1 MHPLKLVLAAALS
14 FTTIVAHAAGFH
26 RIEIP
31 AESDSPALKGAVW
44 YPCSQPLEEVKI
56 GPYVMSVAKD
66 CPVVG
71 RHLPLVVISHGWGG
85 TFLGHW
91 GIAETLANAGF
102 VVAAINH
109 GDNALNPRRYGDL
122 SVLIERPT
130 DIRRLIDFMLDSW
143 PDASKLDAQRVG
155 FFGFSRG
162 GYTGLVS
169 IGANPLGELLCK
181 HKDNPACEQAKQGEL
196 LTLTHD
202 PRIKAAVVADP
213 LSDFFT
219 VESFKNVKVPV
230 QLWRSEQGGDG
241 VTPESVAAIA
251 HALSERVEF
260 HTVAAA
266 EHFAFLAPCTPEM
279 AKRAPEI
286 CSDPP
291 GFDRQVFHTE
301 LNSTVLAFFRKNLA
315 NDEKPVP

>member
-1 MHPLKLVLAAALS
+1 MHPLKFFLAVAFS
-14 FTTIVAHAAGFH
+14 FTTILAHAAGFQL
-26 RIEIP
+26 IEIP
-31 AESDSPALKGAVW
+31 ADHDSPALKGAVW
-44 YPCSQPLEEVKI
+44 YPCPQPLGEVKI

-71 RHLPLVVISHGWGG
+71 SKLPLVVISHGWSG
-85 TFLGHW
+85 TFLGHRDV
-91 GIAETLANAGF
+91 AETLANAGF

-109 GDNALNPRRYGDL
+109 GDNAMNPRRNGDL

-143 PDASKLDAQRVG
+143 PDATKLDADRVG

-162 GYTGLVS
+162 GYTGLVTV
-169 IGANPLGELLCK
+169 GANPIGELCENK
-181 HKDNPACEQAKQGEL
+181 ENPACKQAHKGGL

-213 LSDFFT
+213 LSNFFT
-219 VESFKNVKVPV
+219 AESFRNVKVPV
-230 QLWRSEQGGDG
+230 QLWRSEHGGDG

-251 HALSERVEF
+251 RELPAIVEF
-260 HTVAAA
+260 HTVPAAQ
-266 EHFAFLAPCTPEM
+266 HFAFLPPCPPEM

-286 CSDPP
+286 CSDSP
-291 GFDRQVFHTE
+291 GFDRETFHKE
-301 LNSTVLAFFRKNLA
+301 MDAKVLAFFRKNLA
-315 NDEKPVP
+315 TGK